1 MNSRN
6 RATLEAIFADPIA
19 VDIGWRDVERLVV
32 GTGGT
37 ITSGRGSRV
46 RFDLNDTRA
55 NFHRPHPQRTA
66 KRYQVRDLRDFFTS
80 AGVLP

>member
-6 RATLEAIFADPIA
+6 RATLDAIFASPVS
-19 VDIGWRDVERLVV
+19 VDISWRDVERLVA

-37 ITSGRGSRV
+37 VTSGRGSRV
-46 RFDLNDTRA
+46 RFDLNGVRA
-55 NFHRPHPQRTA
+55 NFHRPHPMTTA
-66 KRYQVRDLRDFFTS
+66 KRYQVRDLRNFFTS